1 MKIRQDHQNKYHAR
15 MPMSREDM
23 QALRMLMYGPSTPS
37 PSFLALAKGY
47 LRKFIREDIYEF
59 MPKSKRGPSLSMK

>member
-1 MKIRQDHQNKYHAR
+1 
-15 MPMSREDM
+15 MSREDM